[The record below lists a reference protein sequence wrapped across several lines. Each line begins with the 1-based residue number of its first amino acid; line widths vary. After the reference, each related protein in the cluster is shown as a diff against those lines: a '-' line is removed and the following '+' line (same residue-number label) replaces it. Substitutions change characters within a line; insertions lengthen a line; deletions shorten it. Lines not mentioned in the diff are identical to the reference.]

1 MVIVL
6 EPADEQLAAV
16 VLITGAA
23 GPGSCDGF
31 VKDVPV
37 DVQPPLVL
45 VTL

>member
-6 EPADEQLAAV
+6 EPADEQFAAV

-23 GPGSCDGF
+23 GGVNCDGL
-31 VKDVPV
+31 VNDVPV
-37 DVQPPLVL
+37 EVQPLLVL

>member
-23 GPGSCDGF
+23 GLGSCDEL

-37 DVQPPLVL
+37 EIQPPLVL